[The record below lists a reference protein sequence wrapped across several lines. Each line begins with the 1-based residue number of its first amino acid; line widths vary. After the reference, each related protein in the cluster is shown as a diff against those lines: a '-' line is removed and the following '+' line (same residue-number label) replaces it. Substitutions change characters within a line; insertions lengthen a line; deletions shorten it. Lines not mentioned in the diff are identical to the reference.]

1 MNHEKEITPEERMKL
16 EEAVQERIDDQ
27 GCRWR
32 KVYFG
37 GGSHMQNWLEQI
49 KEIHGDEN
57 VVVEEADSTGFRC
70 YEEGGEKMYR
80 IWARHDE

>member
-1 MNHEKEITPEERMKL
+1 MNNEKEITPEERMKL